1 MKDMIGISEFQKKFI
16 LKAINNITTLYDFD
30 NIDNKEFKET
40 YGISKGLLIDELNDL
55 KKELKC

>member
-1 MKDMIGISEFQKKFI
+1 MIGISEFQKKFI

-55 KKELKC
+55 KKELK